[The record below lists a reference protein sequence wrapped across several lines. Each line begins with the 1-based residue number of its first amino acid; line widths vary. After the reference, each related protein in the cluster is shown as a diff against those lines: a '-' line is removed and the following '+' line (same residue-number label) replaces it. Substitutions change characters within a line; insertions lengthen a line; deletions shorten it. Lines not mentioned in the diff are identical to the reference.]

1 MKKQETQ
8 AFEIQGEVK
17 EKQVLSS
24 FEDLIPKPNTIWFKL
39 WKAKQEIEA
48 VKKNAKNPH
57 FRSNYADINSI
68 LDAIEPVLLKYELLL
83 LQPIEN
89 GKVYSRIYDVET
101 GEFVESFIELPQ
113 INDPQKLAGAVT
125 YFRRYTAQSLLSLS
139 AEDDD
144 ANTATQA
151 IKTQKPKFPQ
161 DRFENGLTKVNNGEL
176 TAEAFK
182 KALEGY
188 ELTDLQTAAIKL
200 I

>member
-8 AFEIQGEVK
+8 AFEIKGEVK

-57 FRSNYADINSI
+57 FKNNYADINALI
-68 LDAIEPVLLKYELLL
+68 EAVEPVLLKYNLILM
-83 LQPIEN
+83 QPIEN
-89 GKVYSRIYDVET
+89 GCVVTRIVDCED
-101 GEFVESFIELPQ
+101 GQSVESSLMLPQ
-113 INDPQKLAGAVT
+113 IQDPQKLGSAVT
-125 YFRRYTAQSLLSLS
+125 YFRRYTLQSLMSLQ

-176 TAEAFK
+176 TADQFK